1 MPDYS
6 KFYKFE
12 LSLGGRC
19 NFKCK
24 YCFEPDSPYTS
35 VNTDV
40 TLEQILRFADYIKF
54 VKDSIGDNSIQH
66 TVSAFGGET
75 LLYLDLLKPFVQSLR
90 NTVACFTI
98 TTNGALV
105 RKYLADLLWLHR
117 VSGKTF
123 DVITSYDF
131 IHQDEMRQKGTYE
144 LVRNSIRLLAS
155 RGLSTVC
162 LTVFDGQTLPL
173 AWERFED
180 FLRLKEEIPNLIVK
194 FNLSRNSNG
203 FDGMDEDKARRALEK
218 IRDYIGTDTALAQS
232 FLYNPSFLY
241 RGNRLPYAFFG
252 STISAMSM
260 NGEIYPGYDVPFI
273 SDFAKDT
280 LRIGN
285 VMDDFQLL
293 EDRRRHLMS
302 TLPIDPPS
310 KCMKCSAV
318 CRVLPWARMTDSL
331 SQYNMTPDEQHCYIH
346 KLVSEYLTYKRPIGN
361 VDAI

>member
-24 YCFEPDSPYTS
+24 YCFEPDSPYTNK
-35 VNTDV
+35 NTDV

-54 VKDSIGDNSIQH
+54 VKASIGDDSIQH

-75 LLYLDLLKPFVQSLR
+75 LLYLDLLKPFVQTLR
-90 NTVACFTI
+90 RDVSCFTI

-105 RKYLADLLWLHR
+105 KKHLIDLLWLR
-117 VSGKTF
+117 RISGQKF
-123 DVITSYDF
+123 DIITSYDF
-131 IHQDEMRQKGTYE
+131 IHQDEMRQKGTYN
-144 LVRNSIRLLAS
+144 LVRDSIRLLADK
-155 RGLSTVC
+155 GFPPVC

-180 FLRLKEEIPNLIVK
+180 FLKLKEELPDLIVK
-194 FNLSRNSNG
+194 FNLSRNSND
-203 FDGMDEDKARRALEK
+203 FDGMDEEKARKALEK
-218 IRDYIGTDTALAQS
+218 IRDYIGNDTELARS

-285 VMDDFQLL
+285 VMDDFQGL
-293 EDRRRHLMS
+293 EERRNYLMS
-302 TLPIDPPS
+302 ILPIDPPS
-310 KCMKCSAV
+310 KCLACSAI
-318 CRVLPWARMTDSL
+318 CRVLPWARMTDSIQ
-331 SQYNMTPDEQHCYIH
+331 QYNMTPDEQHCYIH
-346 KLVSEYLTYKRPIGN
+346 KLVSEYISYRRPIEDTYA
-361 VDAI
+361 V